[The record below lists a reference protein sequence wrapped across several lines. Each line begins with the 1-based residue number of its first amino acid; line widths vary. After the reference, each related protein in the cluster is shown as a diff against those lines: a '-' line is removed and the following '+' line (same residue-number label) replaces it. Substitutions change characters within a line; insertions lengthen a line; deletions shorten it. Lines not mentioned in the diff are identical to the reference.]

1 MSVKNHIPS
10 HIDFAHVCK
19 TTGLTFHHA
28 TIVESK
34 RGEDG
39 KVVTGEPYVQAIA
52 KNSEGKVVA
61 SDKGSTER
69 EAKTKLLE
77 KIIEI
82 TGIDPTPDSG
92 EAALLRR
99 VAELEAKL
107 NAVTGEAPVKK
118 KAAKTDTVIPS

>member
-39 KVVTGEPYVQAIA
+39 KVITSEPYVQAIA
-52 KNSEGKVVA
+52 KNSEGKIVA
-61 SDKGSTER
+61 SDTGGTER

-82 TGIDPTPDSG
+82 TGIDPTPNSA
-92 EAALLRR
+92 EAALSRR

-107 NAVTGEAPVKK
+107 SVVTGDAPVKK
-118 KAAKTDTVIPS
+118 KSAKTDTVIPS